1 MTRILL
7 AAGWMYAIVGFG
19 AMTYLGIITL
29 SIPKRG
35 SRAVGWFLLLV
46 IPVLATVLGLAA
58 GID

>member
-1 MTRILL
+1 
-7 AAGWMYAIVGFG
+7 MYAIVGFG